1 MLKKQNI
8 VIVLINQQ
16 GSNDEDKRVSREFAD
31 LASRIK
37 NPEIN

>member
-1 MLKKQNI
+1 MLKNQNI
-8 VIVLINQQ
+8 VIVLINHQW
-16 GSNDEDKRVSREFAD
+16 SNDEDKQVIREFAD